1 MRYLAGDLVDV
12 VTVHELGRYG
22 HRDQL
27 SSVVV
32 VFLLVAQLQ
41 DEKRRWDE
49 EHILNRMNSLIRVL
63 TAAYIAEV
71 LLVHLDLLD
80 VRSVI
85 S

>member
-12 VTVHELGRYG
+12 VAVHELRRYG

-49 EHILNRMNSLIRVL
+49 EHILNHMNSLIRVCC
-63 TAAYIAEV
+63 I
-71 LLVHLDLLD
+71 HC
-80 VRSVI
+80 
-85 S
+85 